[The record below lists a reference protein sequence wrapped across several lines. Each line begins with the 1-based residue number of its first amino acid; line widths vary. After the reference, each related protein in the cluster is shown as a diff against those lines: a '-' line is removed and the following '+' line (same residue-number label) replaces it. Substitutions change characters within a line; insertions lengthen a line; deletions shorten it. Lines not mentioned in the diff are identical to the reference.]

1 MTHWRTTLRRLPEVK
16 ALLDLIICEFSKIK
30 RQRFILFSVLAAC
43 LFPIPMTVLVVK
55 DNMNFEGLFRLA
67 VMFGHFL
74 LLPCILSVVAAIMFF
89 MERDN
94 DTLKN
99 LMTVPVSKFKLVIAK
114 LTVLFVISVIYSIAG
129 LGATLVGGVIA
140 GGVNGVA
147 AKLGLSVVLGIM
159 TFLSTLPALIII
171 IYFNKNYIFSI
182 LIAFFYAVFNFI
194 VAYRLNFIS
203 ADNPIITVLPIPVI
217 LRWLISFMSKNIA
230 ELKPYVLSFPV
241 CAIILLIIGA
251 ISIILITLAYKN
263 QEI

>member
-1 MTHWRTTLRRLPEVK
+1 M
-16 ALLDLIICEFSKIK
+16 LDLIICEFSKIK

-147 AKLGLSVVLGIM
+147 IKLGLSVVLGIM

-217 LRWLISFMSKNIA
+217 LRWLISFMSQNIA

-241 CAIILLIIGA
+241 CSIILLIIGA